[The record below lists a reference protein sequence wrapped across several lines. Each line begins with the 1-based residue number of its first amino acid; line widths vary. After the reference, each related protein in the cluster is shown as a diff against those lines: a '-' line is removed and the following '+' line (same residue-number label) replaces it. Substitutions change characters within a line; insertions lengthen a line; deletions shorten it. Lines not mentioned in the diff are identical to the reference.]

1 MQKKKTVVRL
11 TINAMLIA
19 IYIVLSLPI
28 FAINLG
34 GGIKFTFEHFPV
46 LLCAV
51 LFGPIDALTVG
62 LLGELFN
69 QLTSFGLTPTTALWV
84 LPIVVRGLI
93 VGIFAKA
100 FKQQLSVK
108 HLVKVKVPLLFLCVC
123 AVSGIISSCLNTIAF
138 YVDSKMFG
146 YYVYEQVFGVF
157 WLRIGLSV
165 LTSIVMGVVITP
177 ILYALKRS
185 KLV

>member
-28 FAINLG
+28 MTLNVG
-34 GGIKFTFEHFPV
+34 GLKFTFEHFPV

-51 LFGPIDALTVG
+51 LFGPIDALMVG
-62 LLGELFN
+62 ALGELFN
-69 QLTSFGLTPTTALWV
+69 QLTTFGFTPTTVLWI
-84 LPIVVRGLI
+84 LPIAMRGLI
-93 VGIFAKA
+93 VGICSKMFKKQLMLNALAKVKIPIM
-100 FKQQLSVK
+100 FLSV
-108 HLVKVKVPLLFLCVC
+108 CVI
-123 AVSGIISSCLNTIAF
+123 SGIISSIINTMAF

-146 YYVYEQVFGVF
+146 YYVYEAVFGVF

-165 LTSIVMGVVITP
+165 ITSVIMGMVITP
-177 ILYALKRS
+177 LMYALKKAR
-185 KLV
+185 LV